1 MNNNNSDVIILPDG
15 GRYCGDVSDAG
26 LPEGASGIGIWK
38 NKGLKYIGHWCDGMM
53 HGTGTMY
60 YSDGREVHGVWY
72 EGSLIYEF
80 IKDYDNPIT
89 SENNNSFTPPAEKQ
103 KITALLIGNN
113 DYPENPLHN
122 CIYDVEAIGEKLQ
135 SMGIDVK
142 ILKNAT
148 KNQMERAINELSEK
162 SEYYSCA
169 MFYYSG
175 HGNSNQGRHY
185 LSAID
190 EFSVDSPM
198 LSLEKIDEILSSRD
212 YEGIIIV
219 SDACCTI
226 VNVEG
231 NPNKVDNTGKA
242 LIALSTT
249 LGHPSYDFRKPN
261 SHSPFATG
269 LLEYIDKPL
278 EIGQM
283 FREVNRLTR
292 AFAEREIGRIQMPNL
307 NIQSGFPTN
316 FYLCP
321 F

>member
-1 MNNNNSDVIILPDG
+1 MERSRGYNLPDG
-15 GRYCGDVSDAG
+15 GLYYGELNEAG
-26 LPEGASGIGIWK
+26 LPESLNASGLWDDGKRYVGQWK
-38 NKGLKYIGHWCDGMM
+38 DGKIS
-53 HGTGTMY
+53 GVGTMY
-60 YSDGREVHGVWY
+60 SADGREIYGYWW
-72 EGSLIYEF
+72 EGELLHEF
-80 IKDYDNPIT
+80 IKASDNPIT
-89 SENNNSFTPPAEKQ
+89 SENNISFTPPAEKQ
-103 KITALLIGNN
+103 KITALLIGNEA
-113 DYPENPLHN
+113 YPDNPLRN
-122 CIYDVEAIGEKLQ
+122 CIYDVEAIGDKLQ

-142 ILKNAT
+142 ILENAT
-148 KNQMERAINELSEK
+148 KKQMERAIYELSEK
-162 SEYYSCA
+162 SDFYSCA

-175 HGNSNQGRHY
+175 HGNTNQGRHY

-190 EFSVDSPM
+190 ESTDDSPM
-198 LSLEKIDEILSSRD
+198 LSLEKIDEVLSTQD
-212 YEGIIIV
+212 YDGIIIV

-249 LGHPSYDFRKPN
+249 LGHPSYDFRTPN
-261 SHSPFATG
+261 SHSPFAVG

-292 AFAEREIGRIQMPNL
+292 AFAEREIGKIQMPTL
-307 NIQSGFPTN
+307 NIQSDFPSN